1 MRGEHTAHSS
11 LSTHLRAR
19 CRCDHRVDRD
29 PSLRCRGGGV
39 RHALRA
45 TRGSTTRHVIG
56 AIVDAVEV
64 IVAQHAASSLLR
76 DDLETMNSPFALRT
90 KNLGALLGCTQ
101 SQSQGTQKTS
111 QGSQDNVRPGK
122 APPVLAAKG
131 RVGRQL
137 NLALSQVTLGSP
149 VEGLARRSQDRS
161 NLRAVQLAGTSVV
174 AARGDAVGVAPDAR

>member
-1 MRGEHTAHSS
+1 M
-11 LSTHLRAR
+11 
-19 CRCDHRVDRD
+19 
-29 PSLRCRGGGV
+29 
-39 RHALRA
+39 RA
-45 TRGSTTRHVIG
+45 TRGSTTRIIVDPPRHVIG

-64 IVAQHAASSLLR
+64 IVAQHATSSLLR
-76 DDLETMNSPFALRT
+76 DGLETMNSPFALRT